1 MNTHPSEDPAKL
13 DPHETPVW
21 ALYSCEDDAQ
31 IIHACLPR
39 YRDTRENLPSRM
51 WSDGGKWTSR
61 SVWCATREELI
72 EKGCIKPSCRECSRP
87 YSAHYCEPYKSQM
100 IAANTCFNCTFWLE
114 RLIEQGQPG
123 RLSINGTCYAFDIK
137 RPLLPDE
144 PSSMYGSSRGFGGRR
159 FKIRMLAD
167 GTIHETNNLWSQGT
181 IPARFR
187 DRLPDNAAFE
197 EYPKAIGH
205 GQGFLG

>member
-1 MNTHPSEDPAKL
+1 MNSSSAPAKL

-21 ALYSCEDDAQ
+21 ALYTCNDDAQ

-61 SVWCATREELI
+61 SAWDETREGLI
-72 EKGCIKPSCRECSRP
+72 QRVGIMPSCRECHRP
-87 YSAHYCEPYKSQM
+87 YSTSYVEPYKSQM
-100 IAANTCFNCTFWLE
+100 IAANTCFHCTFWLE
-114 RLIEQGQPG
+114 RLAEQHQPG
-123 RLSINGTCYAFDIK
+123 HLIINGTCYSFDIK
-137 RPLLPDE
+137 RPILPE
-144 PSSMYGSSRGFGGRR
+144 EAPNPYGSSRGFGGRR

-181 IPARFR
+181 IPVRFR

-197 EYPKAIGH
+197 EYPKATGH